1 MQQPRIFFAVALH
14 EKYALPTDALYTPI
28 QAGAAIHPP
37 LGLMRDD
44 TGENISA
51 KNGSYCELTVL
62 YWMAHN
68 VDADWYGLC
77 HYRRYFSLRR
87 TGCPQKRILTRAQ
100 LLPLLDTADIF
111 LPKKRH
117 YWLETNFTQYAHAH
131 HEEDLWK
138 ARAALARLH
147 PGQERVF
154 DRVMARR
161 SGHRFNLMLMRRD
174 ALQSYASWLFPLL
187 DAAEIDTTGYSA
199 RDKRVHGFLAE
210 RLLDV
215 WLVYRCTVCET
226 SLNMTVY
233 ERVEADTL
241 EQGEYKGFLNN
252 DRTLAAAYGSSR
264 SLFAKN
270 RAQMVEHW
278 DKYTVRET
286 DTTVPCRQ
294 EQWSEVEVWLGGYLK
309 PRMDAL
315 FARQLGVSRS
325 QIKGLCGSGLVCV
338 MEGKAD
344 AGARVK
350 NGQVFYI
357 SRECRAGRKL
367 LAVGDAGCFYDGHAI
382 Y

>member
-1 MQQPRIFFAVALH
+1 MKQEYRKKWIV
-14 EKYALPTDALYTPI
+14 LPQTLP
-28 QAGAAIHPP
+28 G
-37 LGLMRDD
+37 
-44 TGENISA
+44 
-51 KNGSYCELTVL
+51 V
-62 YWMAHN
+62 
-68 VDADWYGLC
+68 
-77 HYRRYFSLRR
+77 LRR
-87 TGCPQKRILTRAQ
+87 CPKCGR
-100 LLPLLDTADIF
+100 
-111 LPKKRH
+111 
-117 YWLETNFTQYAHAH
+117 
-131 HEEDLWK
+131 K
-138 ARAALARLH
+138 AEFENS
-147 PGQERVF
+147 GTFRVN
-154 DRVMARR
+154 AN
-161 SGHRFNLMLMRRD
+161 G
-174 ALQSYASWLFPLL
+174 
-187 DAAEIDTTGYSA
+187 
-199 RDKRVHGFLAE
+199 

-325 QIKGLCGSGLVCV
+325 QIKGLCGAGLGCV